1 MLTYSSV
8 SFSQTTNVTVTIYLP
23 NVSVTYRPIW
33 SVYPYFENNTLYVR
47 VTCLTL
53 GGCPPLT
60 ISVTNGTVS
69 YTRSVNISCSTP
81 PCSTTVSF
89 ANITGAVTVTASYDG
104 VTKTFVVYAPK
115 LTGAGRDILTIAFVL
130 GTIALALRGD
140 KRYAAVGLIA
150 GAIVIAAAAMLGF
163 LDYRAYIV
171 AVLSII
177 AGVVLWWA

>member
-1 MLTYSSV
+1 MLAYSSV

-23 NVSVTYRPIW
+23 NVSITYRPIW
-33 SVYPYFENNTLYVR
+33 AIYPHYIGNGTLVVR
-47 VTCLTL
+47 VTCMTL
-53 GGCPPLT
+53 GGCPSLN

-81 PCSTTVSF
+81 PCSANVEF
-89 ANITGAVTVTASYDG
+89 NITGRVTVTASYDG
-104 VTKTFVVYAPK
+104 VTKTFVVYAPR
-115 LTGAGRDILTIAFVL
+115 LAGAGRDILTIAFVL
-130 GTIALALRGD
+130 GTVALALRGD
-140 KRYAAVGLIA
+140 KKYAVVGMIA
-150 GAIVIAAAAMLGF
+150 GALVLAAAAILGF